1 MIKHLAKT
9 AVDKI
14 FALKNSLSGKLL
26 GLFFITAFLLVI
38 VGGANI
44 AFSFKNNFK
53 ENVRPHLI
61 QYLEYIQADIGS
73 PPDIEKAKLIASR
86 LPVEVSII
94 SETTNWSSN
103 KNSITPDLSAIN
115 YYRDFRKD
123 NLNYKM
129 GEYNNR
135 EYLIIMQPSQTLAFS
150 IPHPHEHFKLAHVIP
165 IITILLLLVLFYY
178 STKRI
183 FQPITSIE
191 AGIKLMGQG
200 NLKHRINVNRDDELG
215 ALAKNINGMAEDI
228 NNMLEAKR
236 QLLLAISH
244 EIRTPVTRAR
254 IATEMLN
261 NEKYKADIIF
271 DLDEIETLT
280 EEILEIERLNTNHTV
295 LNKQNVSPD
304 NLLKEVINAF
314 YSEENIEINTE
325 TTNASLDP
333 SRIKLLMK
341 NLIGNAIL
349 HNENTITKT
358 KSPLVELKKQN
369 DTIIFS
375 VQDFGKGI
383 SNEHIPHL
391 TEPFYRVDPSRKR
404 ETGGYGLGLYL
415 CRIIIEAH
423 GGKLQIKSKIN
434 EGTEIKV
441 TLPTNHI

>member
-1 MIKHLAKT
+1 
-9 AVDKI
+9 
-14 FALKNSLSGKLL
+14 
-26 GLFFITAFLLVI
+26 
-38 VGGANI
+38 
-44 AFSFKNNFK
+44 
-53 ENVRPHLI
+53 
-61 QYLEYIQADIGS
+61 
-73 PPDIEKAKLIASR
+73 
-86 LPVEVSII
+86 
-94 SETTNWSSN
+94 
-103 KNSITPDLSAIN
+103 
-115 YYRDFRKD
+115 
-123 NLNYKM
+123 
-129 GEYNNR
+129 
-135 EYLIIMQPSQTLAFS
+135 
-150 IPHPHEHFKLAHVIP
+150 
-165 IITILLLLVLFYY
+165 
-178 STKRI
+178 
-183 FQPITSIE
+183 
-191 AGIKLMGQG
+191 
-200 NLKHRINVNRDDELG
+200 
-215 ALAKNINGMAEDI
+215 
-228 NNMLEAKR
+228 
-236 QLLLAISH
+236 
-244 EIRTPVTRAR
+244 
-254 IATEMLN
+254 
-261 NEKYKADIIF
+261 EKYKTDIIF
-271 DLDEIETLT
+271 DLEEIETLT